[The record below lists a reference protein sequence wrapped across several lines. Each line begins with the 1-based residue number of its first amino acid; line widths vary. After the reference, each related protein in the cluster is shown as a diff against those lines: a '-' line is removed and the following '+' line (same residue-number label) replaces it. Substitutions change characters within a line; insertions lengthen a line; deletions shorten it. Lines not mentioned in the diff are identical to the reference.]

1 MPLFTNTLRAL
12 IGAALIV
19 TLTLPLS
26 AAGATVGPV
35 DDPALVA
42 AAKREGTATFYVAM
56 EPKQLEAMMA
66 RFESQ
71 YGFKIQFLRLES
83 DKLPPRVITEDRG
96 GLHNVDVVACPDL
109 QLNELKRAGLLAQ
122 LRARENRDLL
132 AGTFDPEGYYSG
144 VYLDMESIAYNPVRV
159 KAAGLKPPKTWDD
172 FATPPWRGQF
182 SLYATGFEWYA
193 ALKRFYGKAHTDAL
207 LRALAA
213 NQPRLVT
220 GHTLAISLAIDG
232 EVLATVNTFSYSAL
246 LSKDAGAP
254 IELVNPTPT
263 VIEPFAV
270 AVMKTAPHPNAA
282 RLLAHWLLSRDT
294 QEWIKN
300 TLHRAAAR
308 KDVKNDPRM
317 LNAQTRYIVSDPNT
331 ITPQD
336 RIDFDTL
343 LNKPT

>member
-1 MPLFTNTLRAL
+1 MPGLRSLLRTAL
-12 IGAALIV
+12 PAVLAAL
-19 TLTLPLS
+19 LPLS
-26 AAGATVGPV
+26 TTAATAPV
-35 DDPALVA
+35 NDPALIA

-66 RFESQ
+66 RFEAT

-96 GLHNVDVVACPDL
+96 GLHNVDAVACPGLQIDL
-109 QLNELKRAGLLAQ
+109 LKRTGLLAP
-122 LRARENRDLL
+122 LKAPENRDLL
-132 AGTFDPEGYYSG
+132 AGTYDPEGYWSG
-144 VYLDMESIAYNPVRV
+144 VYLDMESIAYNPIRL

-172 FATPPWRGQF
+172 FAAKEWRGQF

-193 ALKRFYGKAHTDAL
+193 ALKKFYGKAHTDAL

-220 GHTLAISLAIDG
+220 GHTLAISLAVSG

-246 LSKDAGAP
+246 LSKDSGAP
-254 IELVNPTPT
+254 IELVNPNPT
-263 VIEPFAV
+263 IIEPFDV

-282 RLLAHWLLSRDT
+282 RLLARWLLSRDT
-294 QEWIKN
+294 QIWIRDQ
-300 TLHRAAAR
+300 LHRAVAR
-308 KDVKNDPRM
+308 KDIKNDARM
-317 LNAQTRYIVSDPNT
+317 LDPKVRYVVSDPAT

-336 RIDFDTL
+336 RTDFDAL
-343 LNKPT
+343 LNKPV

>member
-1 MPLFTNTLRAL
+1 MPSLQSLLRTAL
-12 IGAALIV
+12 PAVLAL
-19 TLTLPLS
+19 LPLS
-26 AAGATVGPV
+26 TVAATSPV
-35 DDPALVA
+35 NDPTLIA

-56 EPKQLEAMMA
+56 EPKQLEATMA

-83 DKLPPRVITEDRG
+83 DKLPPRVIVEDRG
-96 GLHNVDVVACPDL
+96 GLHNVDAVACPDL

-122 LRARENRDLL
+122 LRASENRDLL
-132 AGTFDPEGYYSG
+132 AGTYDPEGYYSA
-144 VYLDMESIAYNPVRV
+144 VYLDMESIAYNPVRL

-172 FATPPWRGQF
+172 FAAKEWRGQF

-207 LRALAA
+207 VRALAA

-220 GHTLAISLAIDG
+220 GHTLAISLAITG

-282 RLLAHWLLSRDT
+282 RLLARWLLSRDT
-294 QEWIKN
+294 QEWIVS

-317 LNAQTRYIVSDPNT
+317 LNSGVRYIVSDPNT

-336 RIDFDTL
+336 RTDFDTL